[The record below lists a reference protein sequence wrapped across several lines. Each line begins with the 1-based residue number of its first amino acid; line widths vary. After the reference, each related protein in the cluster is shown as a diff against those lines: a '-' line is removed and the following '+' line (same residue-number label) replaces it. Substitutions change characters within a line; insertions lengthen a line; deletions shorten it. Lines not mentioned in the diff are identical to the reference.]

1 MSLRVDPAGSFRAAV
16 AARDRA
22 TVGMWVCSGSPVAA
36 EICAGSGLDWVL
48 IDTEHAPNGLESVLA
63 QLHAASG
70 YPVHS
75 VVRLP
80 AADDVAMK
88 QVLDLG
94 ATTVLVPMVNT
105 REQAERVA
113 ASAAYPPEGVRGV
126 GSALARAA
134 RWNRV
139 EGYLAEARA
148 GITVLVQAET
158 EAAVANAAEIAAVP
172 GIDGVFIGPSDLAAS
187 MGLLGQQ
194 DHPEVV
200 AAVLRTIAAVHA
212 AGKPVGVNA
221 FAPATAE
228 RYLAAGVDFILVGAD
243 VALLARGGEA
253 LAARYLP
260 EPESPAA
267 PRASY

>member
-1 MSLRVDPAGSFRAAV
+1 MSLRVDPSASFRAAV
-16 AARDRA
+16 AARGRA
-22 TVGMWVCSGSPVAA
+22 SVGMWVVSGSPVAA
-36 EICAGSGLDWVL
+36 EICAGSGLDWLL

-80 AADDVAMK
+80 AVDPVAMK
-88 QVLDLG
+88 QMLDLG

-105 REQAERVA
+105 REQAEQVA
-113 ASAAYPPEGVRGV
+113 ASAAYPPEGIRGV

-139 EGYLAEARA
+139 GDYLLEARD
-148 GITVLVQAET
+148 GITVLVQIET
-158 EAAVANAAEIAAVP
+158 EEAVRNAAEIAAVA

-187 MGLLGQQ
+187 MGLIGQQ
-194 DHPEVV
+194 DHPAVV
-200 AAVLRTIAAVHA
+200 EAVLSTIAAVRA
-212 AGKPVGVNA
+212 AGVPVGVNA

-260 EPESPAA
+260 HPAPDT